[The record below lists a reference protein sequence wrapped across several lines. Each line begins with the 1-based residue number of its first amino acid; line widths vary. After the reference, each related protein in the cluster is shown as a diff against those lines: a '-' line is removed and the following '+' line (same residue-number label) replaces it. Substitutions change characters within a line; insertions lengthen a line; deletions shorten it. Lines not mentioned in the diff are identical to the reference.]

1 MPGNYS
7 VLRAYLCLSFND
19 LVLYL
24 SCILSSLSLSFKLC
38 YINSFAGRD
47 RRSEVAAV
55 VVGEPMEEA
64 TVGYILSDLKKRD
77 KTPVSDAGGSDV

>member
-7 VLRAYLCLSFND
+7 VLRAYLCLPFND

-24 SCILSSLSLSFKLC
+24 SRILSSLNLFFKLC

-47 RRSEVAAV
+47 RRSKVAAV

-64 TVGYILSDLKKRD
+64 TLGYILSDLKKRD
-77 KTPVSDAGGSDV
+77 PTHVSDAGGSDV